1 MTGLVRILPRPRA
14 PFLDGMARL
23 VDVGSTLGAHKRLD
37 SATAADLYALQTDS
51 EALRGDWSKVRQDAR
66 IATEEF
72 IAGATAM
79 IPTPAE

>member
-23 VDVGSTLGAHKRLD
+23 VDIGSTLGAHKRLN
-37 SATAADLYALQTDS
+37 SPTAADLYALQMDS
-51 EALRGDWSKVRQDAR
+51 EALRGDWSIVRQDALF
-66 IATEEF
+66 AKEEF
-72 IAGATAM
+72 IAGVMAM